1 MNVGDVVMFTNQ
13 NSRYAKWFLGQIG
26 EIQSCGY
33 ASSGCL
39 HFRIKWM
46 QPIQYFDGFATISDF
61 AAKNFE
67 VYNENA

>member
-1 MNVGDVVMFTNQ
+1 MKVGDAVMFTNQ

-26 EIQSCGY
+26 EIQSYGY
-33 ASSGCL
+33 DSFGCL
-39 HFRIKWM
+39 HLSIKWM
-46 QPIQYFDGFATISDF
+46 QPIEYFNEFATISNF